1 LSVSASMIRCGCP
14 RCSRRTATGCWKP
27 RGTYAFDCNKPVGRN
42 NYYFVN
48 RALDAERVQR
58 DRMSGP
64 TTRDFTTV
72 YDQVRAA
79 APNEIALSGSTNG
92 QPIETVF
99 RVETR
104 RVRPVEASVAGRKEI
119 TNGRSTTNGQETT
132 WQQKCNPGGGAAAS
146 VKEVFEKYG
155 LLGTF
160 AWDCSK
166 PVSRQNV
173 YYVHRALDAERVQ
186 RDIMEGPTTRSFVV
200 TIDKVVETKPN
211 EITVSGNRDGKPFSS
226 IYRAEP
232 NRIRVLESTTDG
244 KLEITG
250 GRFVNG
256 GEFPAANKCVAAS
269 R

>member
-1 LSVSASMIRCGCP
+1 
-14 RCSRRTATGCWKP
+14 
-27 RGTYAFDCNKPVGRN
+27 
-42 NYYFVN
+42 
-48 RALDAERVQR
+48 
-58 DRMSGP
+58 
-64 TTRDFTTV
+64 V

-250 GRFVNG
+250 GRFVNS